1 MSIRNRLEEL
11 GLVLPE
17 NIVPRGEYEP
27 VVIHNGLAYV
37 SGQVC
42 RINDEVIKGPLTDQT
57 PEEVVS
63 LAGRACVLRALSLLE
78 KYVGL
83 EHVQQIL
90 FLRGFVYGTGAG
102 LNYSAAVDGA
112 SRVLLDIF
120 GDRGR
125 HARSAVGVAGLPS
138 DGLLEVEIVA
148 AIAKA

>member
-1 MSIRNRLEEL
+1 MSIRHRLEEL

-27 VVIHNGLAYV
+27 VVILNGLAYV

-42 RINDEVIKGPLTDQT
+42 RINDGVIKGPLTDQT
-57 PEEVVS
+57 PEEVLA

-78 KYVGL
+78 RYIGL
-83 EHVQQIL
+83 EQVQQIV
-90 FLRGFVYGTGAG
+90 FLRGFVYGTAGG

-112 SRVLLDIF
+112 SRLLLDIF

-125 HARSAVGVAGLPS
+125 HARSAIGVAGLPS